1 MIMGSGLI
9 YAIVVV
15 LWIAYFV
22 PAWLRRHD
30 QASESRSVERYRSAM
45 RVVSRGTIAEIPLTE
60 VERAEARAMMI
71 RRRKSTYAI
80 LLGSFLA
87 TLISGIA
94 GVTSLVLP
102 LFPLIGVGYFFV
114 TVRRAEVVHLQARRA
129 ESRREKVKIEP
140 TQVAFQRSFQTTLS
154 SPAESTTVHVVSRPA
169 IRVESPASESW
180 NPVAVPIP
188 TYVTAPKAVRP
199 IRTIDLTKPGVWSA
213 AQKAAEEARLAA
225 IAPGRDQVFDQ
236 VAAEEATEALREAR
250 AAGE

>member
-1 MIMGSGLI
+1 MGSGLI

-45 RVVSRGTIAEIPLTE
+45 RVVSRGTVAEIPMTPD
-60 VERAEARAMMI
+60 ERAEAREMMI

-87 TLISGIA
+87 TLISGMA
-94 GVTSLVLP
+94 GATSLVLP
-102 LFPLIGVGYFFV
+102 LFPLLGAGYFFI
-114 TVRRAEVVHLQARRA
+114 TVRRAEVAHTQARRA

-140 TQVAFQRSFQTTLS
+140 TQVAFQRSFQMTHLP

-169 IRVESPASESW
+169 IRVESPASEPW

-213 AQKAAEEARLAA
+213 AQRAAEEARLAA
-225 IAPGRDQVFDQ
+225 ISPGRDQVFDQ
-236 VAAEEATEALREAR
+236 VAAEEATAAVREAR
-250 AAGE
+250 AANE

>member
-1 MIMGSGLI
+1 MGSGLI

-45 RVVSRGTIAEIPLTE
+45 RVVSIGTVAEIPLSE

-80 LLGSFLA
+80 LSGSFLA
-87 TLISGIA
+87 TLILGVA

-102 LFPLIGVGYFFV
+102 LFPLMGAGYFFFN
-114 TVRRAEVVHLQARRA
+114 VRREEVVHQRARRA
-129 ESRREKVKIEP
+129 ESKREKVKIET
-140 TQVAFQRSFQTTLS
+140 TQVAFRRSFQKAQTTM
-154 SPAESTTVHVVSRPA
+154 PNESTTVHVVSRPA
-169 IRVESPASESW
+169 IRVEAPANESW

-199 IRTIDLTKPGVWSA
+199 IRTIDLTKPGAWTA

-225 IAPGRDQVFDQ
+225 ISPGRDQVFDQ
-236 VAAEEATEALREAR
+236 VAAEEATEAMREAR

>member
-1 MIMGSGLI
+1 MGSGLI

-80 LLGSFLA
+80 LLGSFFV

-94 GVTSLVLP
+94 GATSLVLP
-102 LFPLIGVGYFFV
+102 LFPLIGAGYFFV

-140 TQVAFQRSFQTTLS
+140 TQVAFQRSFQTVLS

-169 IRVESPASESW
+169 IRVESPASETW

>member
-1 MIMGSGLI
+1 MGSGLI

>member
-45 RVVSRGTIAEIPLTE
+45 RVVSRGTIAEIPLTD

-80 LLGSFLA
+80 LAGSFLA

-94 GVTSLVLP
+94 GATS
-102 LFPLIGVGYFFV
+102 
-114 TVRRAEVVHLQARRA
+114 LQARRA

-140 TQVAFQRSFQTTLS
+140 AQVAFQRSFQTAQVTS
-154 SPAESTTVHVVSRPA
+154 AAESTTVHVVSRPA
-169 IRVESPASESW
+169 IRVDSPVNDSW
-180 NPVAVPIP
+180 NPVAVPVP
-188 TYVTAPKAVRP
+188 MYVNAPKAVRP
-199 IRTIDLTKPGVWSA
+199 IRTIDLTKPGAWSA

-225 IAPGRDQVFDQ
+225 ISPGRDQVFDQ

-250 AAGE
+250 VVGE

>member
-1 MIMGSGLI
+1 MGSGLI

-45 RVVSRGTIAEIPLTE
+45 RVVSRGTIAEIPLTD

-80 LLGSFLA
+80 LVGSFFA

-94 GVTSLVLP
+94 GATSLLLP
-102 LFPLIGVGYFFV
+102 LFPLIGAGYFFV

-140 TQVAFQRSFQTTLS
+140 TQVAFQRSFQTPS
-154 SPAESTTVHVVSRPA
+154 STPAESTTVHVVSRPA
-169 IRVESPASESW
+169 IRVETPTNESW
-180 NPVAVPIP
+180 NPVEVPIP

-199 IRTIDLTKPGVWSA
+199 IRTIDLTKPGAWSA